1 MDKKKLK
8 LSISGNTK
16 KTINNIEQA
25 KSNLKNTVIIKNN
38 KTFQKKK
45 SFTKQVKILINQN
58 LILEQKNL

>member
-16 KTINNIEQA
+16 KTITNIEQA

-45 SFTKQVKILINQN
+45 FHKTGENFNKPK
-58 LILEQKNL
+58 